1 MRKLLIVSDLH
12 FAGPGEQ
19 ARRGHEARV
28 IGNPL
33 LRSLA
38 NAWRQGVWLRDPLA
52 HNHRLGR
59 IIRENPDPDLVVA
72 NGDFTVDTRF
82 VGVSDDASL
91 ESAALALGELRHAYG
106 ERLLATIGDHDLG
119 KQSLFGGAGGPRIA
133 SWDRCRDRLGLVPF
147 WRHEIG
153 RYVLL
158 GVTSTVLALPV
169 FAPELPPGERAAWQ
183 ALHVAH
189 LAEVRA
195 ALAAVEPGQRVL
207 LFVHDPT
214 ALPFLWRDE
223 VIRSRLGQVERT
235 VIGHL
240 HTPLILRT
248 AQLLAG
254 IPRIAWAGVT
264 ARRYTSALREAR
276 CWREFK
282 ILLCPSPPGI
292 QLLKDGGYLQV
303 ELDSAGAGEARFRRV
318 RLPWD

>member
-28 IGNPL
+28 IGNPV

-52 HNHRLGR
+52 QNHRLGQ
-59 IIRENPDPDLVVA
+59 IIRANPAPHLVVA
-72 NGDFTVDTRF
+72 NGDFTVDTNF

-119 KQSLFGGAGGPRIA
+119 KQSLFGGVGGPRIL
-133 SWDRCRDRLGLVPF
+133 SWNRCQNQLGIAPF
-147 WRHEIG
+147 WRREVG
-153 RYVLL
+153 RHVLL

-169 FAPELPPGERAAWQ
+169 FALELPTEERSAWQ

-195 ALAAVEPGQRVL
+195 AFAALEPDQRVL

-223 VIRSRLGQVERT
+223 EIRSRLGQVERT

-248 AQLLAG
+248 AQLVAG

-282 ILLCPSPPGI
+282 VLLCPSPPGI
-292 QLLKDGGYLQV
+292 QLLKDGGYLQA
-303 ELDSAGAGEARFRRV
+303 ELDLPGTEPVRFHRV